1 MACGYNAPPLIK
13 ESHSLIKESPALI
26 KESPAL
32 IFCLLINAGKC
43 EALIKEWGLSWSP
56 GH

>member
-1 MACGYNAPPLIK
+1 MGFVIYWGYKSPPLIK

-43 EALIKEWGLSWSP
+43 GALIKEWGLN
-56 GH
+56 

>member
-1 MACGYNAPPLIK
+1 MGFVIYWGYKSPPLIK

-32 IFCLLINAGKC
+32 NFCLLINAGPC
-43 EALIKEWGLSWSP
+43 GALIKELGLN
-56 GH
+56 